1 MFDPPSPA
9 SHLIT
14 FSMEVKIAIF
24 HKGLLS
30 TYIVRKADQTTA
42 YAFLIQNEGKA
53 RPAEFIRLLKQDNKW
68 ISAYPDQ
75 ELIRELTAAIE
86 SAVLQ

>member
-1 MFDPPSPA
+1 
-9 SHLIT
+9 
-14 FSMEVKIAIF
+14 MEVKIAIF

-42 YAFLIQNEGKA
+42 YAFLVQNDGNTK
-53 RPAEFIRLLKQDNKW
+53 PAEFIRLLKQENKW
-68 ISAYPDQ
+68 ISTYPDE
-75 ELIRELTAAIE
+75 ELVRELNVAIE